1 MGSCP
6 LSVCIRGSDA
16 GKVPAASLENPAPEP
31 SKAPE
36 GTVPSLSVQR
46 PCQKDTHG
54 CAAGVNH
61 HIPHTGT
68 SPRGEKLVQ
77 FIGCGVAGTDCDG
90 SKDELRPCQA
100 ADVEGKTQERA
111 KEEILREMCC
121 LPNPELPDVFIVQ
134 DLGPCPSRLKGIV
147 CSLYQCC
154 CHLFR
159 ETAGLPRVLGGESK
173 DQGTHA
179 GSGEKGE
186 IHEVQR
192 EE

>member
-1 MGSCP
+1 MPGRCLP
-6 LSVCIRGSDA
+6 R
-16 GKVPAASLENPAPEP
+16 P
-31 SKAPE
+31 SR
-36 GTVPSLSVQR
+36 TLRRNLRR
-46 PCQKDTHG
+46 PRKGPFLPFRYRDL
-54 CAAGVNH
+54 V
-61 HIPHTGT
+61 
-68 SPRGEKLVQ
+68 RKKLVQ

-90 SKDELRPCQA
+90 SKDELPPCQA

-186 IHEVQR
+186 NLQGELPLLFPVVFPHL
-192 EE
+192 